1 MELRINRNTI
11 IAVRSFNTS
20 ANTSSET
27 LGYNKENIKPD
38 INFFNLN
45 YFAEA
50 GIEYRLG
57 GNTAL
62 KAGLKWSS
70 GITDVTSNDPSTNNL
85 SSIGLLLGVL
95 F

>member
-1 MELRINRNTI
+1 M
-11 IAVRSFNTS
+11 FNTNAS
-20 ANTSSET
+20 ATHEVV
-27 LGYNKENIKPD
+27 GGFHRKNISDD
-38 INFFNLN
+38 ISLFNLN

-62 KAGLKWSS
+62 KVGLKWSA
-70 GITDVTSNDPSTNNL
+70 GVTDVTSNDLATNNL
-85 SSIGLLLGVL
+85 SSVGLLLGVL